1 MMSMACL
8 LLIFCVSGWI
18 NNAEELIHDI
28 SMHHL
33 FQYCDTN
40 PLDRLE
46 IWTKVR
52 SLLEDSGEY
61 EVGRTGFF
69 GTARN
74 KIVGSN
80 PTTSFGTI
88 AFLTPWKQGPW
99 GWSEYLTKYNFSNV
113 WTGANGLMSNA
124 SFFLGR
130 QDAMVWMGCT
140 PPAVRYYHMRT
151 FSGVHQWGDY
161 DPHVPMAGLGDT
173 VNQANI
179 NTTGGPHGSDPWSRT
194 TVIIS
199 TADAGTLEEITSVFE
214 QAGIPRT
221 AINTDV
227 LPSSDWI
234 RFLDDAPDSARKSSL
249 LGTARAED
257 LWPESKADGIIML
270 GRVTGY
276 LNETD
281 GEKYSGTVSRAMIF
295 HKKPGNDHIPIAAVP
310 GDVNRLKGTGEYES
324 WLGEKL
330 LTMRKSL
337 ISKMKSKGFSL
348 LGSILHEKDIR
359 DDYRCI
365 HWQEYSVFYGG
376 YGGFCDAQPQDV
388 SYSWTPFV
396 YTWMEASLHPEEYTN
411 PPDKLRRAM
420 KFMWNDTF
428 SERVFVDI
436 GVNHEKVKNIG
447 YNSIMITTM
456 GPGFELPANSSY
468 WYGDEMEGSAAK
480 LGEWLDDLF
489 VVATSRSATCES
501 LKDVITHCSGMES
514 DVMASSAPVLA
525 VERLYLELDTATGPF
540 IDELLQAEFLVFDR
554 PIGKR
559 AN

>member
-310 GDVNRLKGTGEYES
+310 GDVNRPKGTGEYES

-330 LTMRKSL
+330 MIMRKSL
-337 ISKMKSKGFSL
+337 ISKMKSNGFSL
-348 LGSILHEKDIR
+348 LGSILHQKDIR

-365 HWQEYSVFYGG
+365 NWPEYNVFYGG
-376 YGGFCDAQPQDV
+376 AGGFCDAQPQDV
-388 SYSWTPFV
+388 SYAMTPFLV
-396 YTWMEASLHPEEYTN
+396 TWAEAFIHPEELTN
-411 PPDKLRRAM
+411 PSDKLRRAM
-420 KFMWNDTF
+420 KFIWNSTV

-436 GVNHEKVKNIG
+436 GVNHEKVKNVG
-447 YNSIMITTM
+447 YNSIMISPL
-456 GPGFELPANSSY
+456 GAGFELPANSSY

-480 LGEWLDDLF
+480 FGEWFDDLF

-501 LKDVITHCSGMES
+501 LKDVLTHCSGMES
-514 DVMASSAPVLA
+514 DVMAESAPLLA
-525 VERLYLELDTATGPF
+525 VERIYLELDTGTGPL

-554 PIGKR
+554 PINKR
-559 AN
+559 RN